1 MCVCV
6 CVIVS
11 CFRLISVEYPALIN
25 PLRPLPAPIKI
36 MKFEKERGDKE
47 RVGIEIGGEKRD
59 AERGRRG

>member
-1 MCVCV
+1 M

-36 MKFEKERGDKE
+36 MKFEKERE
-47 RVGIEIGGEKRD
+47 EETKR
-59 AERGRRG
+59 EWG